1 MRKQLNG
8 YVVYDQELWLYQY
21 FEIPAFC
28 PQDVRNFLAET
39 PEGEDIVL
47 EINSFG
53 GSVYAGFE
61 MYSILRSAE
70 RRTVAEV
77 QSIAASAASVVML
90 GCQEVTASPVAQV
103 MIHLPLTATDG
114 NRYDHQESIGV
125 LDSITESILNAYTMK
140 CGALATRGELK
151 SLMST
156 STWLTAPEAKDLGL
170 VDRIIGE
177 ESIDPSAILNC
188 AGGVC
193 HGIRSMSAGPMP
205 DAAALKERY
214 ARLVAAGKAEPRN
227 GIGEPRYVTAHFPEE
242 QNCPDLLEEARA
254 RLELEKIRF

>member
-8 YVVYDQELWLYQY
+8 YVVGDEDLWLYDW
-21 FEIPAFC
+21 FEIPAFS
-28 PQDVRNFLAET
+28 PQTVRDAIDST
-39 PEGEDIVL
+39 PDGEELVL
-47 EINSFG
+47 EINSGG
-53 GSVYAGFE
+53 GSAFAGFE
-61 MYSILRSAE
+61 MYSVLRNATIP
-70 RRTVAEV
+70 TVAEV
-77 QSIAASAASVVML
+77 QSLAASAASVLML
-90 GCQEVTASPVAQV
+90 GCQRVTASPVAQV
-103 MIHLPLTATDG
+103 MIHLPWTVTEGD
-114 NRYDHQESIGV
+114 RYEHSRSIGV
-125 LDSITESILNAYTMK
+125 LDSIAESLLNAYVVK
-140 CGALATRGELK
+140 CGNKSTRGELR
-151 SLMST
+151 SMMRT

-170 VDRIIGE
+170 VDSILGE

-214 ARLVAAGKAEPRN
+214 AKLVAAGKAEPRN